1 MRRAFLHTFVV
12 FLYLLSVLS
21 SYATEF
27 YFFFDIVSLN
37 SLLFDWTRFDTR
49 DHLSTFFL
57 SSELLQNKDRK
68 AHITKSTKTRKAL
81 ESSITVCVFRGGLWR
96 EEDAGRTQARC
107 FSKDHHHHHLSIWLG
122 YKYPRIESNRI
133 LWVEITWWSRERTA
147 RGRRSRR
154 NGAKF

>member
-1 MRRAFLHTFVV
+1 MRRRAFLHTFVV
-12 FLYLLSVLS
+12 FLYLLSVLSS

-68 AHITKSTKTRKAL
+68 AHTTKSTKTRKAL
-81 ESSITVCVFRGGLWR
+81 ESSITVCVFFGEIALLKETPRVATVAANSFCELLVLR
-96 EEDAGRTQARC
+96 KADFEELLVKSPQLKEEIEKVAAAR
-107 FSKDHHHHHLSIWLG
+107 LS
-122 YKYPRIESNRI
+122 
-133 LWVEITWWSRERTA
+133 
-147 RGRRSRR
+147 
-154 NGAKF
+154 